1 VVGALLRDP
10 DPMASQERWQMS
22 GTAAQKYEQYVA
34 SFFVPWAED
43 LVQRAGLEAGLSVL
57 DVACGTGVVT
67 RAAGPVLGPTGK
79 ILASDLNEGM
89 LAEARLHDVQGASVE
104 WRQADATDLPFDSDE
119 FDALLCQQGL
129 QFVPDKATAVAEMHR
144 VLRPGG
150 IAAVSVWRSPESN
163 PYISALADGLS
174 RHLSPEAGQSMLAPC
189 GLGDRD
195 EFFNQFTAAGFASVT
210 VEAVEIIRDPID
222 ALDAIAGNLSGL
234 PMAEDVAAMDPAKRN
249 EMLDDMTNALSE
261 YITDGILRQPM
272 SAHIAVATA

>member
-1 VVGALLRDP
+1 
-10 DPMASQERWQMS
+10 MS

-43 LVQRAGLEAGLSVL
+43 LVRRASLEAGLSVL

-67 RAAGPVLGPTGK
+67 RAAGPVLGPTGT
-79 ILASDLNEGM
+79 IVASDLNEGM
-89 LAEARLHDVQGASVE
+89 LAEARLHNVEGASVE
-104 WRQADATDLPFDSDE
+104 WRQADATDLPFDSDG

-129 QFVPDKATAVAEMHR
+129 QFVPDKAAAVAEMHR

-150 IAAVSVWRSPESN
+150 VAAVSVWRSPENN

-195 EFFNQFTAAGFASVT
+195 EFFNLFTTTGFTSVT

-234 PMAEDVAAMDPAKRN
+234 PMAEDVAAMDPAKRT
-249 EMLDDMTNALSE
+249 EMLEDMTNALSE

-272 SAHIAVATA
+272 SAHIAIATA